1 MAGLGIRPSILESL
15 QPCSHSRGAIPD
27 YTSTTSHS
35 VVLDH
40 VQFLGRTFWRV
51 RKLTLSLTKRRAHI
65 PSIKTAVLDLL
76 TDWGPPLVEMPI
88 EVHIRRIE
96 QYHPRCVACH
106 DMNLVGNH
114 DYVMVYVAR
123 PQVFDEFGGLV
134 GHIEVVVRL
143 HKQHRECHWSW
154 SRWERIPPPGG
165 SHRLRRLARPPRTG
179 TSSRYICPHTRHRPR
194 VHLRHARDRGPS

>member
-1 MAGLGIRPSILESL
+1 MAGFGIRPSILESL
-15 QPCSHSRGAIPD
+15 QPCSHSQGAIPD

-35 VVLDH
+35 IVLDH
-40 VQFLGRTFWRV
+40 VQFFGRTFWRV

-123 PQVFDEFGGLV
+123 PRRGRSWRPLCSQ
-134 GHIEVVVRL
+134 GHSPYRRDSRL
-143 HKQHRECHWSW
+143 TARCS
-154 SRWERIPPPGG
+154 P
-165 SHRLRRLARPPRTG
+165 RRRG
-179 TSSRYICPHTRHRPR
+179 T
-194 VHLRHARDRGPS
+194 D